1 MAKTVYLGQ
10 TLPLQRTNRGYF
22 QSTTD
27 PLENEK
33 SKFINLILTKKG
45 ERVSNPTFGCDLWKL
60 LFEQKNG
67 DTQDLAKQYVL
78 DAVNRFM
85 PYLVLQEIQIT
96 NTETFLNDNYITLY
110 VRYGFTNNPL
120 ASDSVE
126 LTLGTSVSGQLVTS
140 GRTVSSNIFDTQT
153 DPNVLS
159 SLGRRTTSNGQT
171 I

>member
-45 ERVSNPTFGCDLWKL
+45 ERVSNPNFGCDLWRL
-60 LFEQKNG
+60 LFEQKDS

-78 DAVNRFM
+78 DAVNAFM

-96 NTETFLNDNYITLY
+96 NTDTFLNDNYITLY
-110 VRYGFTNNPL
+110 VKYGFINNPL
-120 ASDSVE
+120 ASDSV
-126 LTLGTSVSGQLVTS
+126 LLAIGTGAQSQLNVS
-140 GRTVSSNIFDTQT
+140 GRTVSSNIFDAQN
-153 DPNVLS
+153 DPTVLS
-159 SLGRRTTSNGQT
+159 SLGRRFTSNGRT